1 MDASQNTPQ
10 RKYRMIRLSAGDYL
24 LPGNDGETIFR
35 IAKYVEDGTLETGD
49 GETITGEFWAAW
61 RWPRPRT
68 ALAREDYGYGHGYD
82 PLEDW
87 DAWHM
92 IEDQF
97 RTRQEAIDAAL
108 EWEWRRD
115 NPIHT
120 VARKPVDIAA
130 MFARQQESS

>member
-1 MDASQNTPQ
+1 
-10 RKYRMIRLSAGDYL
+10 MIRLAAGDYL

-35 IAKYVEDGTLETGD
+35 IAKYVEDGSLD
-49 GETITGEFWAAW
+49 GVEGEFWAAW
-61 RWPRPRT
+61 RWPKPKNTLRGD
-68 ALAREDYGYGHGYD
+68 AYGYD
-82 PLEDW
+82 PLEAWEDW
-87 DAWHM
+87 YQ

-115 NPIHT
+115 NPVHT

-130 MFARQQESS
+130 MFARSSHSESERP